1 MATCRYHGARTR
13 STVREGSDHPKYQ
26 HGMETLD
33 AKRHRREALAT
44 IRRYENALRQT
55 GLL

>member
-1 MATCRYHGARTR
+1 
-13 STVREGSDHPKYQ
+13 
-26 HGMETLD
+26 METLD